1 MQNGKIKM
9 RTFRM
14 SLGFTENYE
23 VRERNFA
30 WRNAA
35 LDRDAG
41 TAPGSAATASR
52 RRVMRLPPCLSIGKA
67 DIRLDIK
74 SKQVFSDQ
82 IEGIG
87 GATFF

>member
-1 MQNGKIKM
+1 
-9 RTFRM
+9 M
-14 SLGFTENYE
+14 SLGFIENYE
-23 VRERNFA
+23 VRERTSA
-30 WRNAA
+30 KWGNAA
-35 LDRDAG
+35 LYKDAG
-41 TAPGSAATASR
+41 SATEPRSSAATASR

-67 DIRLDIK
+67 EIRLDIK

>member
-1 MQNGKIKM
+1 
-9 RTFRM
+9 M

-52 RRVMRLPPCLSIGKA
+52 GRFMRLPPWLSIGKA
-67 DIRLDIK
+67 DLRLEIK
-74 SKQVFSDQ
+74 YIEVFSDQ
-82 IEGIG
+82 TIQIEDTG
-87 GATFF
+87 GVFFTDA

>member
-1 MQNGKIKM
+1 MKM
-9 RTFRM
+9 RTFSM
-14 SLGFTENYE
+14 SLGFIENYE
-23 VRERNFA
+23 VRERTFA
-30 WRNAA
+30 RWGNAA
-35 LDRDAG
+35 LYKDAG
-41 TAPGSAATASR
+41 SATEPRSSAATASR